1 MVDNRL
7 ATVGDRIAALHK
19 GMSRAKFAKLLG
31 IPDTSLGNY
40 ERNERKPDIEFLA
53 ILRRKT
59 NVNINWVVT
68 GEGAMF
74 EDPSSQV
81 KHPLSLSED
90 IMEDMA
96 RIVTAAYSNA
106 GQRISAEKVSAE
118 AAGLYNEL
126 LSRVRD
132 INDIAEVEVTLPQ
145 LRYFMRRRLEE
156 AAAEPGTG
164 KREAS

>member
-1 MVDNRL
+1 MTDNRL
-7 ATVGDRIAALHK
+7 ATVGDRIAALHN

-68 GEGAMF
+68 GEGMMF
-74 EDPSSQV
+74 EDPSSL
-81 KHPLSLSED
+81 KHPSLLSED

-132 INDIAEVEVTLPQ
+132 INDIVEVEVTLPQ

-156 AAAEPGTG
+156 SAVEPGTG